1 MDANI
6 AAKNALLNV
15 LEAAPGER
23 IIIVCDKDHKD
34 VGEAFSVGALEIGLW
49 SRLVLLDSNKEIRKE
64 IPSHLREIFISQNPD
79 IFINL
84 LRGSSEETPFRIK
97 VIKMETRRRNRLGH
111 CPGVNYDML
120 TEGALALTSEDY
132 KTIQNFASKL
142 MHKMQSAVGIHI
154 TNKLGT
160 DLMMSIEKREF
171 FTDTKIDWQSMKWMN
186 LPVGE
191 VIVAPVENSLEGTLV
206 CDLAVGGVGKLKKPV
221 TITTNKGKAMDVKS
235 EDKTALAK
243 IKKAL
248 ATDAWS
254 SVVGEFAFG
263 LNPKARITDEF
274 LEAEKVSGTCHIAF
288 GNNAD
293 FPGGKNHAMNHMDFL
308 ISKPSIMV
316 TYNDGTAAELMKH
329 GRYKF

>member
-1 MDANI
+1 MDANT

-15 LEAAPGER
+15 LEATPGER
-23 IIIVCDKDHKD
+23 IIIVCDSDHKD
-34 VGEAFSVGALEIGLW
+34 VGEAFSVGALEIGMW
-49 SRLVLLDSNKEIRKE
+49 SRLVLLDSDKEVRKE

-120 TEGALALTSEDY
+120 TNGALALTSEEY
-132 KTIQNFASKL
+132 KKIQNFASKL
-142 MHKMQSAVGIHI
+142 MHRMQSAVAVRI
-154 TNKLGT
+154 TNDLGT
-160 DLMMSIEKREF
+160 DLTLSVEKREF

-191 VIVAPVENSLEGTLV
+191 VIVAPLEDSLEGTLV

-221 TITTNKGKAMDVKS
+221 TIKARKGKAKEVTS
-235 EDKTALAK
+235 QDKPALSK

-254 SVVGEFAFG
+254 SVVGEFAYG
-263 LNPKARITDEF
+263 LNPKARITEEF
-274 LEAEKVSGTCHIAF
+274 LEAEKMAGTCHIAF

-308 ISKPSIMV
+308 ISKPNIEV
-316 TYNDGTAAELMKH
+316 TYDDGEKVEIMKL